1 LTNYR
6 ESESKAQY
14 ISERF
19 GKGRILKEME
29 AAADSSEP
37 DTTIVGI
44 ENQLNDFY
52 TKRKNYHRT
61 EILKQKYLES

>member
-1 LTNYR
+1 
-6 ESESKAQY
+6 
-14 ISERF
+14 
-19 GKGRILKEME
+19 ME